1 VGSRLQALPYLI
13 TGALPSLA
21 VASRAGYLRMVPMRK
36 RLANCALQRTW
47 PSFSSSIVAALTGV
61 AFGSVVLPPE
71 AGHAAERKCS
81 AVTRWTQ
88 A

>member
-1 VGSRLQALPYLI
+1 
-13 TGALPSLA
+13 
-21 VASRAGYLRMVPMRK
+21 MRK